1 MNSAMNAPQAGQ
13 LPDTVPALPFLRQL
27 KYALIAFALQNI
39 VGKAFHFYMGWK
51 YYLSPPKIR
60 PDVIKTYLCRPRL
73 PIRVFFPQSA
83 KPVSNLPTL
92 FTIHG
97 GGFVIGQ
104 STDNELWN
112 RTFADTHSMIVV
124 ALNYAKAPGSPFPG
138 PVYDIEALFVSTLAD
153 SSLPIDSAR
162 VALAGWSAGGNL
174 AVAASQL
181 DTVRSRLHA
190 IVPLYP
196 SLDRT
201 VDGVTKA
208 RLRRYK
214 PSLGGFRARPRDM
227 LLNASVF
234 FSWCYLPVGQKY
246 RDPLISPLYAPHDV
260 LPKQIFVIA
269 CELDF
274 LAHEAWRFASKLAGR
289 MEPGMDEPVGR
300 VDPVGK
306 GELIL
311 DDERF
316 HFEAKTAD
324 GGNYRWLLVP
334 DAVHG
339 FDEPR
344 ISELS
349 RDTAMAEDTAMKR
362 EKVISMI
369 GEWLLAGPLKP

>member
-1 MNSAMNAPQAGQ
+1 MNSAVNSPGQ
-13 LPDTVPALPFLRQL
+13 LPDTVPALPVFKRL

-39 VGKAFHFYMGWK
+39 VGKAFHFYLDWK

-60 PDVIKTYLCRPRL
+60 PDIVKTYPCRPHL
-73 PIRVFFPQSA
+73 PIRIFFPRSS
-83 KPVSNLPTL
+83 KPPSNLPAL
-92 FTIHG
+92 LTIHG
-97 GGFVIGQ
+97 GGFVFGQ
-104 STDNELWN
+104 STDNESWN
-112 RTFADTHSMIVV
+112 RTFADTHNMIVV

-138 PVYDIEALFVSTLAD
+138 PVYDIEALFVSVLAD
-153 SSLPIDSAR
+153 PSIPIDTER

-174 AVAASQL
+174 TVAASQL
-181 DTVRSRLHA
+181 DTVRSRLRA

-196 SLDRT
+196 SVDRALE
-201 VDGVTKA
+201 GATKA

-246 RDPLISPLYAPHDV
+246 RDPLLSPLYASRDA
-260 LPKQIFVIA
+260 LPKHIFVIA

-274 LAHEAWRFASKLAGR
+274 LSHEAWRFASKLAGR
-289 MEPGMDEPVGR
+289 VEPGMDEPVGR
-300 VDPVGK
+300 IDPAGK

-316 HFEAKTAD
+316 HFEATTAD

-349 RDTAMAEDTAMKR
+349 RDREMAEDTAIKR
-362 EKVISMI
+362 EKVIAMI
-369 GEWLLAGPLKP
+369 GEWLLAGPLKS